1 MSDTIL
7 ARIGRVTAVALPQG
21 FTVEAAP
28 SGYGAQLRLRKG
40 AHSGTVNVDANGEL
54 VAWRTGRREPLEQLK
69 AALA

>member
-40 AHSGTVNVDANGEL
+40 DANGEL

>member
-40 AHSGTVNVDANGEL
+40 AHSGTVNVEL